1 MDDVIDGWDYNVLLA
16 RVATQKADDWLANV
30 LEQAM
35 ELLRAKNIP
44 DCGLTSAVGT
54 STGGMFS
61 LARDV
66 GMAALYE
73 KNVNEK
79 FCLPDNYHL
88 HKINMCMYASRL
100 ALFSDHVLF
109 TRCARPPN
117 HSQNPDSFAVMRF
130 TDVAGDDRTMAV
142 LYEGENHQKNNK
154 DWGGGGWLWSKMFQ
168 AMGMCHDID
177 SSVSGVMITAV
188 MYKHNPLDFTADAQ
202 TPHFAYM
209 AAAYLR
215 AHVKLLARLLEYNRA
230 TTKEQTWIGGRLKAL
245 KAPVTA
251 NDHYDFVCTINTEIH
266 GAFKD
271 AHVSSSGEHLLA
283 AAQASEGGE
292 YAAYMTA
299 VRQFYPHLAGHDI
312 QLGARLLAWRAPV
325 FRMHFRAGSESGRGM
340 KVVIHAVRR
349 APSDA
354 LLPSAAVRPIV
365 GVLYPMHVQ
374 QLVDHLK
381 AQAPRVNCRE
391 TFIKKKPKQ
400 DIFDISSDSLDDLLD
415 WGIQDDWAF
424 GLRMRNITSIWNLW
438 NLDPAGVQDEVD
450 VTIRANALYA
460 ASEPPLPKADNILE
474 KLKLKKDLQN
484 GRALSC
490 DTTGYFLF
498 ILPLMYMS
506 MAVFRKI
513 SDELEYKTGDTN
525 TKAQWKAFVET
536 FLHERLA
543 RDSGAKTVSRTQGR
557 LFTGQM
563 KSLFSVILKA
573 THEECLEIQ
582 FEKPLV
588 VFLEKEC
595 GWEDIDRPDSPAM
608 IFKILRTTTL
618 LAAQTLA
625 KQVLSAPPV
634 RYTEMLETFPLG
646 LQTEIKYVMGRLAS
660 FLFFK
665 ASDWSGE
672 QEESDQTD
680 AEEDEQAEDDEE
692 DF

>member
-1 MDDVIDGWDYNVLLA
+1 MDEIDGWDYNVLLA

-35 ELLRAKNIP
+35 ELLRAKNIF
-44 DCGLTSAVGT
+44 DCGLRSAVGT

-61 LARDV
+61 LARDE
-66 GMAALYE
+66 GMAALYQ

-88 HKINMCMYASRL
+88 HKIHMCTYASRL
-100 ALFSDHVLF
+100 RLFSEHALF
-109 TRCARPPN
+109 TQCAAPPN

-130 TDVAGDDRTMAV
+130 TDVAGDDRTMTV
-142 LYEGENHQKNNK
+142 LYEGENHQKNQK
-154 DWGGGGWLWSKMFQ
+154 FSGDGGWLWSKMFQ

-177 SSVSGVMITAV
+177 SSVSGVMITTV
-188 MYKHNPLDFTADAQ
+188 MHKHNPLDFTADAQ
-202 TPHFAYM
+202 TPHFAHM
-209 AAAYLR
+209 AASYLR

-230 TTKEQTWIGGRLKAL
+230 TTKEQTWIGGRLKDL

-251 NDHYDFVCTINTEIH
+251 NDHYDFVCTINSDIH
-266 GAFKD
+266 GGFKD

-292 YAAYMTA
+292 YAAYLTA
-299 VRQFYPHLAGHDI
+299 VQEFYPHLAGHDI
-312 QLGARLLAWRAPV
+312 QLGARLRAWRTPV
-325 FRMHFRAGSESGRGM
+325 FRMNFRAGSQSGRGM
-340 KVVIHAVRR
+340 NVVIHAVRR

-374 QLVDHLK
+374 ELVDHLK
-381 AQAPRVNCRE
+381 AEAPPRDCRE
-391 TFIKKKPKQ
+391 PFIRKKPKQ
-400 DIFDISSDSLDDLLD
+400 DIFDISSESLDGLLG
-415 WGIQDDWAF
+415 WGLSDEWAF
-424 GLRMRNITSIWNLW
+424 GLQMRNITSIWNLW
-438 NLDPAGVQDEVD
+438 DLDPAEVQDEVD
-450 VTIRANALYA
+450 VTVHANVILA
-460 ASEPPLPKADNILE
+460 AQNPPLPRTDNILE
-474 KLKLKKDLQN
+474 KLKLKKTYRN

-490 DTTGYFLF
+490 DTTGYFMF

-506 MAVFRKI
+506 MAVFRKV
-513 SDELEYKTGDTN
+513 SDELQYQTGDTS
-525 TKAQWKAFVET
+525 TKNQWKIFEET
-536 FLHERLA
+536 FLHERLS
-543 RDSGAKTVSRTQGR
+543 RDSGVKTVSKTQGL
-557 LFTGQM
+557 LFTSKT
-563 KSLFSVILKA
+563 KSLFSIILKA
-573 THEECLEIQ
+573 THDECEEIKFDKTLT
-582 FEKPLV
+582 

-634 RYTEMLETFPLG
+634 RYTQILETFPLG
-646 LQTEIKYVMGRLAS
+646 LQTEIKYAMGRLAS

-665 ASDWSGE
+665 ASDWDG
-672 QEESDQTD
+672 QEHNSDETD
-680 AEEDEQAEDDEE
+680 ADDEDEEEEEDDL
-692 DF
+692 